1 MMKNLEEI
9 YNELEKYNVPV
20 FNVNFPAKK
29 AGIISNGI
37 DTIIAIDYKKIEDSK
52 EEKRI
57 IAEEKAHFE
66 TGAMYPFDAD
76 KTLIRKMEYKAIKK
90 VYNELIPYEELKKLR
105 EQGLSTAEI
114 SDYFEMPVQDIVVAE
129 FLYTNIENYKEG

>member
-1 MMKNLEEI
+1 MKRLEDI
-9 YNELEKYNVPV
+9 YNDLDKYNIPV

-66 TGAMYPFDAD
+66 TGAMYPLNAD
-76 KTLIRKMEYKAIKK
+76 KTLIRKMEYKALKK
-90 VYNELIPYEELKKLR
+90 VYNELIPYSELKTLR
-105 EQGLSTAEI
+105 EKDYSTSDI
-114 SDYFEMPVQDIVVAE
+114 SDYFGIPVEDVVIAE